1 MVHGL
6 RTCVQARIFPRVL
19 KMGHREVLK
28 MYRHLLVSFPLSE
41 STFGNRSQSLAPQ
54 QRCDS
59 MPWPPSGFERQAQG
73 NTMAECSL
81 RAMHTHGG
89 ETQLCADTHG
99 VTVSSQGA
107 QRGQVTGA
115 SANLSHLVQPI
126 HFGGIEWAEAPV
138 ATVDPVTDTVTGL
151 HRANVVRRFVELLLP
166 YVSKV

>member
-6 RTCVQARIFPRVL
+6 GTCVRARIFPRGL
-19 KMGHREVLK
+19 KMGHREILK
-28 MYRHLLVSFPLSE
+28 MYRHLLVFFPLSE
-41 STFGNRSQSLAPQ
+41 PTFGNRPQGLAPQ
-54 QRCDS
+54 QRCDA
-59 MPWPPSGFERQAQG
+59 MPWPPSGLEARG
-73 NTMAECSL
+73 KTMAECSL

-89 ETQLCADTHG
+89 EMQLCADTHG

-151 HRANVVRRFVELLLP
+151 HRANVIRRFVELLLP
-166 YVSKV
+166 YVSKM